1 MEIMDKDWQSCDN
14 LVNSWPLDAL
24 AMKFDISSFWDKA
37 AFVLDVAF
45 RSIWPCTIIVTLL

>member
-14 LVNSWPLDAL
+14 LVNSWPLNAL

-45 RSIWPCTIIVTLL
+45 RSM